1 MTMMRKTI
9 TIPDAMEQWIKARI
23 ESGRYVNDSEYMRDL
38 IRRDQERHL
47 AEEKLRG
54 LIAEGL
60 ESGVS
65 DATAADI
72 KKRVQERLKADGR
85 I

>member
-23 ESGRYVNDSEYMRDL
+23 ESGRYANDSEYMRDL
-38 IRRDQERHL
+38 IRRDQERHVRYE
-47 AEEKLRG
+47 ALREM
-54 LIAEGL
+54 IAEGL

-65 DATAADI
+65 ESTMDDI
-72 KKRVQERLKADGR
+72 RKRVENRLKADER
-85 I
+85 L

>member
-38 IRRDQERHL
+38 IRRDQERYA

-60 ESGVS
+60 ESGIS
-65 DATAADI
+65 EASPADI
-72 KKRVQERLKADGR
+72 KSRVEKRLKADGR